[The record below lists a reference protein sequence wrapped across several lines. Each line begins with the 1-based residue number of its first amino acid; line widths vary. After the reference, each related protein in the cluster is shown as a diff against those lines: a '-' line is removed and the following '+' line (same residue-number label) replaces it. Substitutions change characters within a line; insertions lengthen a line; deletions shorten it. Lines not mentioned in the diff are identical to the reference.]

1 MKFLFYLI
9 SVLLSLASTINLA
22 YAAPSTA
29 ALPISP
35 ELTSTV
41 NAQPHAL
48 YFAKPVD
55 LNDWHMIV
63 NNFTK
68 NTTQNAKRIASAQ
81 NIQAEQL
88 SYAGVSSFRLSPT
101 STSSKGNKKIILY
114 LHGGAYVLGKDLGG
128 TLETFPIVSQYGYT
142 VISPD
147 YRLAP
152 DHPYPAA
159 LDDVFIVYKELVK
172 QYGAENIV
180 VLGNSSGAALGFAL
194 SLRALHDKIEVP
206 AAIIAGSP
214 WADIDKIGDTYFTHD
229 GIDNALGTYE
239 GLLRE
244 AKNVYV
250 GKENPTN
257 PYISP
262 VYADDN
268 DLAQFPQTLII
279 SGTRDLFLS
288 NAARMHKRLLI
299 NGVNTQL
306 IVYEAISSSQYF
318 VNPFAPETKE
328 HYQLLNRFIEAVDA
342 KK

>member
-1 MKFLFYLI
+1 MKLPLGFI
-9 SVLLSLASTINLA
+9 GVLLSFASTINMA
-22 YAAPSTA
+22 YAAPSTRS
-29 ALPISP
+29 LPISP

-55 LNDWHMIV
+55 LDDWYMIV
-63 NNFTK
+63 NNFTR
-68 NTTQNAKRIASAQ
+68 NTTENAKRIASTQ
-81 NIQAEQL
+81 NIQTEQL
-88 SYAGVSSFRLSPT
+88 SYAGVPSFKLSA
-101 STSSKGNKKIILY
+101 TSSSSNSNKKIILY
-114 LHGGAYVLGKDLGG
+114 LHGGAYVLGRDLGG
-128 TLETFPIVSQYGYT
+128 TLETFPLVSQYGYT

-159 LDDVFIVYKELVK
+159 LVDVFNVYKELVK

-180 VLGNSSGAALGFAL
+180 ILGNSSGATLGFAL
-194 SLRALHDKIEVP
+194 SLRALHDKIRVP

-229 GIDNALGTYE
+229 GLDNALGTYE

-250 GKENPTN
+250 GKANPTN

-268 DLAQFPQTLII
+268 DLAQLPQTLII

-299 NGVNTQL
+299 NGVNAQL

-318 VNPFAPETKE
+318 VNPFAPETRE
-328 HYQLLNRFIEAVDA
+328 HYQLLNRFIEKVNTE
-342 KK
+342 K